1 MSEQNK
7 YTIPEEYKETFETGL
22 ITAITQKSAG
32 ISRVAKQVSCN
43 GKYHEMESIGTLSIT
58 ERTQRHEAKPQ
69 GQEPLLGN
77 RRYYP
82 NMFAGN
88 AWMSEDDFT
97 LKGRL
102 PIVLNT
108 LHDGLAA
115 AAEPLPDRV
124 MLGVT
129 DPSEDHLGN
138 CLIASIG
145 TNTLSTEAGLKSP
158 YGGRRQGIMGIN
170 WTGLDGTE
178 PEELPQQPMIGD
190 TLASSYTDYSS
201 GVKGLNLR
209 KTNVLP
215 INFTTDGTNVETDIT
230 EAKLRRIRTILAMK
244 NIVTGMGEFCMAVTP
259 LQMEKMMSSE
269 HFVNALYRNSLHAQ
283 EDGTYLSSMLGIRF
297 LVTPDVP
304 IVNIGTSGAK
314 KWVRANPVW
323 RANSVEFGTWS
334 TPKYTFGKVPQN
346 WDSLEVT
353 VQFAYGA
360 GRRRIEDILTVHNY
374 DETLDELNA

>member
-1 MSEQNK
+1 MSDINK
-7 YTIPEEYKETFETGL
+7 YTIPEEYKETIETGL

-32 ISRVAKQVSCN
+32 ISKVAKQVSCN
-43 GKYHEMESIGTLSIT
+43 GAYHEMGTVGTLTIG
-58 ERTQRHEAKPQ
+58 ERTKRHEEKPQ
-69 GQEPLLGN
+69 GQEPMLGN
-77 RRYYP
+77 RRFYP
-82 NMFAGN
+82 NMFAGL

-102 PIVLNT
+102 PIILNT
-108 LHDGLAA
+108 LHDALSE

-124 MLGVT
+124 LLGVT
-129 DPSEDHLGN
+129 DPSEAHGGN
-138 CLIASIG
+138 CLIASAATG
-145 TNTLSTEAGLKSP
+145 TQGVKSP
-158 YGGRRQGIMGIN
+158 YGGRRQGLMGIN

-178 PEELPQQPMIGD
+178 EEVLPQQPFIKGA
-190 TLASSYTDYSS
+190 LATSYTQYSS
-201 GVKGLNLR
+201 SLDGLDYR

-215 INFTTDGTNVETDIT
+215 INFSTDGTNTETDIT

-259 LQMEKMMSSE
+259 LQMEKMMSAE

-304 IVNIGTSGAK
+304 IVNIGTSGDQ

-323 RANSVEFGTWS
+323 RASSVEFGTWA
-334 TPKYTFGKVPQN
+334 TPKYKFREVNSN
-346 WDSLEVT
+346 WDTLEVS

-360 GRRRIEDILTVHNY
+360 GRRRLEDVLTVHNF
-374 DETLDELNA
+374 DETLAGLSV